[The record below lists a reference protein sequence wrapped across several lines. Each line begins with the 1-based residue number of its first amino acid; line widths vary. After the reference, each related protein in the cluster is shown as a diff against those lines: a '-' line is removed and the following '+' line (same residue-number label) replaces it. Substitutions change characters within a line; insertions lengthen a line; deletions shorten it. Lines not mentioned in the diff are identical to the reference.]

1 MIDNFDPPLYIL
13 KQNLLRYVNYIMSD
27 HIGLYDRWK
36 GCEALGGETQVC
48 GLEVKS

>member
-1 MIDNFDPPLYIL
+1 MIDFVKSPLSII
-13 KQNLLRYVNYIMSD
+13 KQNLLSYVNYTLSD

-48 GLEVKS
+48 GLEVEG